1 MDRFSNDKNR
11 YGENGMSEQKHK
23 LLDIFNPIFNVK
35 EVCKEFVLLEDHLSA
50 PGKHCPDCIRKHLLR
65 AEAFAEEAI
74 ALDKE
79 GKWKDML
86 APLPQQIRDIGD
98 AYSQSDC
105 DKHMLGQ
112 SVRKIRKS
120 LSPLCFEKKN
130 GSADIDLSKKVFK
143 AEKVEETTPVWDFWS
158 GVASGVGIPVEFV
171 PSFCKA
177 LQSLKDSDMEPYFE
191 LSAPNVSMRVR
202 SNTDWVQKRLINLIN
217 NSIVR
222 KMVIRTQND
231 GKKYGTKDWAKGI
244 AVALGKLSP
253 EKVSFEAPSS
263 SLGEYVEN
271 RQEMKRAYQAALQK
285 SLYGLIKKARRLEKN
300 PNQKSQILSAVIFEK
315 IGDASKIPYFWAKAA
330 QMYSF
335 QNKSSEEVKA
345 LSKIIKAHPE
355 HELKFWIANRV
366 VIFDKQSQK
375 LLQQMIPT
383 SHEEVG
389 SKNESKLKDNM
400 KLIGPIAIGFA
411 LGLL

>member
-1 MDRFSNDKNR
+1 MSNPK
-11 YGENGMSEQKHK
+11 QK

-65 AEAFAEEAI
+65 AEAFSEEAI

-79 GKWKDML
+79 GRWKDIL
-86 APLPQQIRDIGD
+86 APLPQHIRDIGD
-98 AYSQSDC
+98 AYSSSC
-105 DKHMLGQ
+105 DRHMLGQ
-112 SVRKIRKS
+112 KIRKIRKE
-120 LSPLCFEKKN
+120 LSPLCFEKKD

-143 AEKVEETTPVWDFWS
+143 AQKIEEVGPTWDFWS
-158 GVASGVGIPVEFV
+158 GVASGVGIPIDFV

-177 LQSLKDSDMEPYFE
+177 LKSLKDSELEPYFD

-202 SNTDWVQKRLINLIN
+202 SNTGWVQKRLIHLIN
-217 NSIVR
+217 NSVVR
-222 KMVIRTQND
+222 KMVMRANND
-231 GKKYGTKDWAKGI
+231 GKKYTTKDWAKGL

-253 EKVSFEAPSS
+253 DKVSFEAPSS
-263 SLGEYVEN
+263 SLGEYVDN
-271 RQEMKRAYQAALQK
+271 RREMKRAYQDALQK

-300 PNQKSQILSAVIFEK
+300 SSPKSQILSATIFEK
-315 IGDASKIPYFWAKAA
+315 IGDASGVPYFWAKAA

-335 QNKSSEEVKA
+335 QNKPSEEVKA
-345 LSKIIKAHPE
+345 LSKIIKTHPE

-375 LLQQMIPT
+375 ILQGMIPKEL
-383 SHEEVG
+383 SAG
-389 SKNESKLKDNM
+389 SKNESKLKSNM